1 MIAVKLA
8 KQRAAQRHAV
18 QPAITI
24 TITIIS
30 IVAAERPRRITA
42 VIPSL

>member
-24 TITIIS
+24 TIIS
-30 IVAAERPRRITA
+30 IVAAERPLRITA